1 MKRRQLLLFVSLAAA
16 LPWAVAARD
25 ATAGDAPGFVVIIHP
40 QNPYATLDRS
50 FLADAFLKKTTRWP
64 NGDVIKP
71 VDLPGDSP
79 ARERFSNDVIKRS
92 VSAVKSYWQQIIFS
106 GRDVPPPELSAEDD
120 VVKYVLAHPTA
131 VGYVSRSARLGD
143 ARAVT
148 IRQ

>member
-1 MKRRQLLLFVSLAAA
+1 MKRRGFLLLSLAAA
-16 LPWAVAARD
+16 LGVRD
-25 ATAGDAPGFVVIIHP
+25 AAAGDAPSFVVIIHP
-40 QNPYATLDRS
+40 QNPYTTLDRS

-79 ARERFSNDVIKRS
+79 TRENFSNDVIKRS
-92 VSAVKSYWQQIIFS
+92 VSAVKSYWQQVIFS
-106 GRDVPPPELSAEDD
+106 GRDVPPPELGAEDD

>member
-1 MKRRQLLLFVSLAAA
+1 MMKRRQLLLLSLAAA
-16 LPWAVAARD
+16 LGVRD
-25 ATAGDAPGFVVIIHP
+25 ATAGDGPSFVVIIHP
-40 QNPYATLDRS
+40 QNPYPTLDRS

-71 VDLPGDSP
+71 VDLPGDSS
-79 ARERFSNDVIKRS
+79 AREHFSNEVIRRS
-92 VSAVKSYWQQIIFS
+92 VPAVKSYWQQIIFS
-106 GRDVPPPELSAEDD
+106 GRDVPPPELSAEDE

-143 ARAVT
+143 ARVVT